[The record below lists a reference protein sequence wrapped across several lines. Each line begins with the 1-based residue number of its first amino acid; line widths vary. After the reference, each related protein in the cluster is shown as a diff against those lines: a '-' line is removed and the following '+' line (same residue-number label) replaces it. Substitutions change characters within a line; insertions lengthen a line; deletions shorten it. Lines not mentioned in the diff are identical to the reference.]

1 MAHAAGTPSTLRLI
15 HTVDCERTSTRG
27 QLRLATVNGDSIDN
41 DASTGVVCGANGAAA
56 ATPRRSLLSRVGQ
69 LIMPKRVAAP
79 DVIVDADFWDH
90 RHRS

>member
-1 MAHAAGTPSTLRLI
+1 MAHAAGTTSPLRLI

-27 QLRLATVNGDSIDN
+27 QLRLATVNGAGIDN
-41 DASTGVVCGANGAAA
+41 DSSTGVVCGANGAAA

-69 LIMPKRVAAP
+69 LIRPKRADAP